1 MTSDSSPAPHGCG
14 RRYYNNSLK
23 MEMTVCLLYLYGP
36 TSFHK
41 SHRHSPTIIPHERN
55 VAHMNVSCFSCSWN
69 DPRPQPDPPG

>member
-41 SHRHSPTIIPHERN
+41 SHRHSPTNTARTER
-55 VAHMNVSCFSCSWN
+55 ATSRSM
-69 DPRPQPDPPG
+69 